1 MKRWLSRYLSL
12 LTLIPVIVLIVFISF
27 DVMRAYNAL
36 DQANKTILD
45 ANLVNVTSQLTHELQ
60 KERGMSAGYIGSN
73 GAEFKSEI
81 RPQRTAT
88 DKEIQNLTN
97 FLDNSDYDLKT
108 EQTLKQLIN
117 RLQNIQ
123 NIRQKVDSL
132 TIGLGEAL
140 AYYSGSNQLLLDLN
154 GYLATQLE
162 ESTSAQKFL
171 TLYNIAYAKEQAG
184 IERAVLSNIFAS
196 DSVTPALLTSY
207 IELTTKQNTYV
218 KSSYVTATPDF
229 KMLLDEFVQSTE
241 SRDVERFRDTLKFT
255 QNGFN
260 IDAAEWFAAATA
272 RINKLKVTE
281 EKLLNEMRQY
291 AQEKVETR
299 FIVIV
304 LESILLVLML
314 VLAYGVFSTIQLRA
328 AQSHEINRFM
338 KTVDTEKDLT
348 DSIEVLTEDELGR
361 IATLINVTFTNIRTD
376 FTNFQKNAHEIAEAT
391 IQAASATEQ
400 SKDNLIQ
407 LQMDISSI
415 ASATEE
421 MSGSIKSVMENM
433 LVASD
438 GAQRAAKETINGEKA
453 VETSMLGISHTA
465 DEVARVGETITELN
479 SRVND
484 ILSMVDVIKS
494 VAEQTNLLALNAA
507 IEAAR
512 AGEQGRGFAVVA
524 DEVRSLAQRT
534 QQSTQEISEVV
545 DVLKIS
551 SQNAFSSIESG
562 NQQAKE
568 AVVNAQQISEV
579 LAKIVNNIRS
589 VDDVTRVVASSTKE
603 QSTVI
608 QSINTNVGSIDEQ
621 ARENVVGAEQLSASS
636 SKLLQIARDMEDRIK
651 VYKF

>member
-1 MKRWLSRYLSL
+1 MKRWLSRYLSV
-12 LTLIPVIVLIVFISF
+12 LTLVPVIVLIVFISA
-27 DVMRAYNAL
+27 DVMRAYYSL
-36 DQANKTILD
+36 DQANKAISD

-81 RPQRTAT
+81 RQQRSAT
-88 DKEIQNLTN
+88 DNKIQNLTN
-97 FLDNSDYDLKT
+97 FMGDSEYDPKT
-108 EQTLKQLIN
+108 EQTLQQLIKK
-117 RLQNIQ
+117 LQNIQ
-123 NIRQKVDSL
+123 NVRQKVDSL

-140 AYYSGSNQLLLDLN
+140 AYYSGSNNLLLDLN
-154 GYLATQLE
+154 GHLAAQLE
-162 ESTSAQKFL
+162 ETTSAQKFL
-171 TLYNIAYAKEQAG
+171 ALYNIAYAKEQAG
-184 IERAVLSNIFAS
+184 IERAVLSNVFAS
-196 DSVTPALLTSY
+196 DELSPALLASY
-207 IELTTKQNTYV
+207 IELTTKQNTYI
-218 KSSYVTATPDF
+218 KSSYVSASPDF
-229 KMLLDEFVQSTE
+229 KVVLDEFSQSEE
-241 SRDVERFRDTLKFT
+241 SREVERFRDSLKLK

-260 IDAAEWFAAATA
+260 IDAADWFAAATA
-272 RINKLKVTE
+272 RINKLKTTE
-281 EKLLNEMRQY
+281 EKLLNEMTQY
-291 AQEKVETR
+291 AQEEVKTR
-299 FIVIV
+299 LIVIV
-304 LESILLVLML
+304 FESIILALML
-314 VLAYGVFSTIQLRA
+314 ALAYAVFSTIKLRA
-328 AQSHEINRFM
+328 EQSYAISRFM
-338 KTVDTEKDLT
+338 KAMDTEKDLT

-361 IATLINVTFTNIRTD
+361 SATLINVTFSNIRTD
-376 FTNFQKNAHEIAEAT
+376 FKNFQKNAHEIAEAT

-438 GAQRAAKETINGEKA
+438 EAQSAAQETINGEKA

-465 DEVARVGETITELN
+465 EEVARVGETITELN
-479 SRVND
+479 GRVND

-534 QQSTQEISEVV
+534 QQSTQEISKVV

-568 AVVNAQQISEV
+568 AVASAQQISLV

-589 VDDVTRVVASSTKE
+589 VDDVTRVVASSTQE

-608 QSINTNVGSIDEQ
+608 QSINANVGSIDEQ

-636 SKLLQIARDMEDRIK
+636 SKLLQIARDMEERIK

>member
-1 MKRWLSRYLSL
+1 
-12 LTLIPVIVLIVFISF
+12 
-27 DVMRAYNAL
+27 
-36 DQANKTILD
+36 
-45 ANLVNVTSQLTHELQ
+45 
-60 KERGMSAGYIGSN
+60 MSAGYIGSN
-73 GAEFKSEI
+73 GNEFKSEI
-81 RPQRTAT
+81 RQQRNTT
-88 DKEIQNLTN
+88 DNKIQNLTN
-97 FLDNSDYDLKT
+97 FMDDSAYDPKT
-108 EQTLKQLIN
+108 EQTLQQLIKK
-117 RLQNIQ
+117 LQNIQ

-132 TIGLGEAL
+132 TISLGEAL
-140 AYYSGSNQLLLDLN
+140 AYYSSNNQLLLDLN
-154 GYLATQLE
+154 GHLATQLE
-162 ESTSAQKFL
+162 ETTSAQKFI
-171 TLYNIAYAKEQAG
+171 TLYNISYAKEQAG
-184 IERAVLSNIFAS
+184 IERAVLSNVFAS
-196 DSVTPALLTSY
+196 DEFSPALLASY
-207 IELTTKQNTYV
+207 IELTTKQNTYI
-218 KSSYVTATPDF
+218 KSTYVSATPDF
-229 KMLLDEFVQSTE
+229 KVVLDKFIQSEE
-241 SRDVERFRDTLKFT
+241 SRNVERFRDSLKLK

-260 IDAAEWFAAATA
+260 VDAADWFAAATA
-272 RINKLKVTE
+272 RINKLKATE
-281 EKLLNEMRQY
+281 EKLLNEMKQY
-291 AQEKVETR
+291 AQEEGETR
-299 FIVIV
+299 LIIIGF
-304 LESILLVLML
+304 ESIILALML
-314 VLAYGVFSTIQLRA
+314 ALAYAVFSTIKLRA
-328 AQSHEINRFM
+328 TQSFEINRFM

-361 IATLINVTFTNIRTD
+361 IASLINVTFSNIRTD
-376 FTNFQKNAHEIAEAT
+376 FTNFQTNAHEIAEAT

-415 ASATEE
+415 ASAIEE

-438 GAQRAAKETINGEKA
+438 GAQSAAQETINGENA
-453 VETSMLGISHTA
+453 VKTSMLSISHTA
-465 DEVARVGETITELN
+465 EEVARVGETITELN
-479 SRVND
+479 GRVND

-568 AVVNAQQISEV
+568 AVASAQQISVV

-589 VDDVTRVVASSTKE
+589 VDDVTRVVASSTQE

-636 SKLLQIARDMEDRIK
+636 SKLLQIARDMEERIK

>member
-1 MKRWLSRYLSL
+1 MKRWLSRYLSV
-12 LTLIPVIVLIVFISF
+12 LTLVPVIVLIVFISA
-27 DVMRAYNAL
+27 DVMRAYYSL
-36 DQANKTILD
+36 DQANKAISD

-81 RPQRTAT
+81 RQQRSAT
-88 DKEIQNLTN
+88 DNKIQNLTN
-97 FLDNSDYDLKT
+97 FMGDSEYDPKT
-108 EQTLKQLIN
+108 EQTLQQLIKK
-117 RLQNIQ
+117 LQNIQ
-123 NIRQKVDSL
+123 NVRQKVDSL

-140 AYYSGSNQLLLDLN
+140 AYYSGSNNLLLDLN
-154 GYLATQLE
+154 GHLAAQLE
-162 ESTSAQKFL
+162 ETTSAQKFL
-171 TLYNIAYAKEQAG
+171 ALYNIAYAKEQAG
-184 IERAVLSNIFAS
+184 IERAVLSNVFAS
-196 DSVTPALLTSY
+196 DELSPALLASY
-207 IELTTKQNTYV
+207 IELTTKQNTYI
-218 KSSYVTATPDF
+218 KSSYVSASPDF
-229 KMLLDEFVQSTE
+229 KVVLDEFSQSEE
-241 SRDVERFRDTLKFT
+241 SREVERFRDSLKLK

-260 IDAAEWFAAATA
+260 IDAADWFAAATA
-272 RINKLKVTE
+272 RINKLKTTE
-281 EKLLNEMRQY
+281 EKLLNEMTQY
-291 AQEKVETR
+291 AQEEVKTR
-299 FIVIV
+299 LIVIV
-304 LESILLVLML
+304 FESIILALML
-314 VLAYGVFSTIQLRA
+314 ALAYAVFSTIKLRA
-328 AQSHEINRFM
+328 EQSYAISRFM
-338 KTVDTEKDLT
+338 KAMDTEKDLT

-361 IATLINVTFTNIRTD
+361 SATLINVTFSNIRTD
-376 FTNFQKNAHEIAEAT
+376 FKNFQKNAHEIAEAT

-438 GAQRAAKETINGEKA
+438 EAQSAAQETINGEKA

-465 DEVARVGETITELN
+465 EEVARVGETITELN
-479 SRVND
+479 GRVND

-534 QQSTQEISEVV
+534 QQSTQEISKVV

-568 AVVNAQQISEV
+568 AVASAQQISLV

-589 VDDVTRVVASSTKE
+589 VDDVTRVVASSTQE

-608 QSINTNVGSIDEQ
+608 QSINANVGSIDEQ

-636 SKLLQIARDMEDRIK
+636 SRLLQIARDMEERIK

>member
-1 MKRWLSRYLSL
+1 MKRWLSRYLSI
-12 LTLIPVIVLIVFISF
+12 LTLFPVIVLIVFIFF

-45 ANLVNVTSQLTHELQ
+45 ANLVSVTSQLTHELQ
-60 KERGMSAGYIGSN
+60 KERGKSAGYIGSN
-73 GAEFKSEI
+73 GAKFKAEI
-81 RPQRTAT
+81 RPQRAAT

-97 FLDNSDYDLKT
+97 FLDNSEYDLKT

-154 GYLATQLE
+154 GHLATQLQ

-196 DSVTPALLTSY
+196 DSFTPALLTSY
-207 IELTTKQNTYV
+207 IELTTKQYTYF

-229 KMLLDEFVQSTE
+229 KMVLDEFVQSTE
-241 SRDVERFRDTLKFT
+241 SRDVERFRDSLKST

-304 LESILLVLML
+304 FESILLAFML

-438 GAQRAAKETINGEKA
+438 GAQSAAQETINGEKA
-453 VETSMLGISHTA
+453 VETSMLGITHTA
-465 DEVARVGETITELN
+465 EEVARVGETITELN

-568 AVVNAQQISEV
+568 AVVNAEQISEV